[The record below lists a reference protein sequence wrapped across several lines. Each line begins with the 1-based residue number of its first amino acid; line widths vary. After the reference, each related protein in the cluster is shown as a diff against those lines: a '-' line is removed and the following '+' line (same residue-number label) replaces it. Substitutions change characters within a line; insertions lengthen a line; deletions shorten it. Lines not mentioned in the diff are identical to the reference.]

1 MSGDGLQ
8 RIQDKLDRNSR
19 EAGMEKEVWSVEI
32 SVEQVKNGAGMIKVG
47 STTEMGVLV
56 SRWEIG

>member
-1 MSGDGLQ
+1 
-8 RIQDKLDRNSR
+8 
-19 EAGMEKEVWSVEI
+19 MEKEVLGVEI